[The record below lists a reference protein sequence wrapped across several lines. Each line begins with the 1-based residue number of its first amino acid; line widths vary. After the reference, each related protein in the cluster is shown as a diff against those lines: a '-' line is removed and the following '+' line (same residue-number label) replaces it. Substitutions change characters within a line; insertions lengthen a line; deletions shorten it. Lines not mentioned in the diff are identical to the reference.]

1 MPLLSDIRNALST
14 SIANVGRKYK
24 LPELGISEK
33 VRADTPPTSS
43 GGEGGGGSWGSSSSP
58 TKSTPSYTPS
68 SSGGSSSSSSS
79 SGGDNIDD
87 RSGDAEDAADA
98 ERKAMLKAIENEY
111 NNIMGQLGVQ
121 ESSLNAQLP
130 ITEGQITQ
138 SYGESV
144 PTLQAEQ
151 GQKLADLQTQQTTGE
166 QQSKGVMGQAR
177 QIYNELLSG
186 ANQFGGSAAGAYG
199 ELLGRS
205 TAQTMGEAR
214 NNLATLITNVK
225 GEIGRVNQ
233 FYSQKLGDLEK
244 NKNLAI
250 EQARKDFRDEV
261 AKINALR
268 NEAAG
273 VKAQQNLAAMATFKQ
288 NIFQIRQAADVAK
301 NALDLFNQEKSAAL
315 QASAQDAVK
324 KYQLTIAQATDIAKG
339 VGVNQVTG
347 QSTLNLPA
355 LYGSVGK
362 SPDEWSE
369 DIWLNQEGIG
379 TTTET
384 EKKWYEN

>member
-1 MPLLSDIRNALST
+1 MPVLSSLRNTLSNA
-14 SIANVGRKYK
+14 IARTGRKYK

-33 VRADTPPTSS
+33 VYADTSS
-43 GGEGGGGSWGSSSSP
+43 GDSGGGGGGSWGGSTSNTPTTSSSV
-58 TKSTPSYTPS
+58 TGGYAYTPAS
-68 SSGGSSSSSSS
+68 
-79 SGGDNIDD
+79 GDNIDE
-87 RSGDAEDAADA
+87 RASESEDAAKA
-98 ERKAMLKAIENEY
+98 EREATLRAIENEY
-111 NNIMGQLGVQ
+111 NNIMEQLGVQ
-121 ESSLNAQLP
+121 ENSLNAQLP

-177 QIYNELLSG
+177 QLYNELLSG
-186 ANQFGGSAAGAYG
+186 AQQFGGSAAQGYG

-214 NNLATLITNVK
+214 NNLATLVTQVR

-233 FYSQKLGDLEK
+233 FYSQKLGDLQK
-244 NKNLAI
+244 NMNLAI

-301 NALDLFNQEKSAAL
+301 NALDLFNAQKQSAL
-315 QASAQDAVK
+315 QASAQDAIQ
-324 KYQLTIAQATDIAKG
+324 KYQLSIAQAGDIASRMR
-339 VGVNQVTG
+339 NPSTG
-347 QSTLNLPA
+347 SIEGNISE
-355 LYGSVGK
+355 LYG
-362 SPDEWSE
+362 
-369 DIWLNQEGIG
+369 NIG
-379 TTTET
+379 NDVNEIDWNNIFGNTKLPSTTT
-384 EKKWYEN
+384 EKKWYE